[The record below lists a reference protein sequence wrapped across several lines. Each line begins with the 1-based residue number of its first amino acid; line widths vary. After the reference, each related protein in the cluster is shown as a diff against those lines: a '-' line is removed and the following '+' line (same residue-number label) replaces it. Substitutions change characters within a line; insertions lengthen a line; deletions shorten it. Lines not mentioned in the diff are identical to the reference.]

1 MDISEKKRS
10 DSGIKMPKKKSFISH
25 FAKERNKRDYIDSET
40 KNATVPFLF
49 KFYKEIASSRG
60 NVVNF
65 MKSEAVSDHG
75 AEAVNKLLHIRMAQ
89 GEPFSNKLFTDTVKL
104 VQEMYKK
111 GYLAVANYLLKNKIS
126 LTEDSIKE
134 HLRQLLQRDPML
146 DVPNKGEIES
156 DSFAESNQLDEV
168 TGGMNVP
175 EEPKKR
181 GQLITVAGKMV
192 DVYPANGSDFDYKEL
207 RKIIGA
213 DHVQILSLRN
223 QGWLV
228 IDDEGKLKDKPIN
241 MGASLLYANFNP
253 NDYIVGDALF
263 CAKSMIK

>member
-1 MDISEKKRS
+1 MDISEKKRA
-10 DSGIKMPKKKSFISH
+10 DSGIKLSKKKSFISH

-104 VQEMYKK
+104 VQDMYKK
-111 GYLAVANYLLKNKIS
+111 GYLAVANYLLKNKIH
-126 LTEDSIKE
+126 LTEDSIKK
-134 HLRQLLQRDPML
+134 HLRQLLQQDPML
-146 DVPNKGEIES
+146 DVANKNEIES
-156 DSFAESNQLDEV
+156 DSFAESNQVNEV
-168 TGGMNVP
+168 TGSMNVS
-175 EEPKKR
+175 EEPKNK
-181 GQLITVAGKMV
+181 GQLITVTGKIEP
-192 DVYPANGSDFDYKEL
+192 VYPANGTDFDYKEL

-213 DHVQILSLRN
+213 DHVQILSMRN

-241 MGASLLYANFNP
+241 MAATLMYAIFNP

-263 CAKSMIK
+263 CPKSMIK

>member
-111 GYLAVANYLLKNKIS
+111 GYLAVANYLLK
-126 LTEDSIKE
+126 
-134 HLRQLLQRDPML
+134 
-146 DVPNKGEIES
+146 
-156 DSFAESNQLDEV
+156 SNQVNEV
-168 TGGMNVP
+168 SGGTNVP
-175 EEPKKR
+175 EEPKKK
-181 GQLITVAGKMV
+181 GQLITVKGKMT
-192 DVYPANGSDFDYKEL
+192 DVYPANGTDFDYKEL

-213 DHVQILSLRN
+213 DHIQILSLRN

-263 CAKSMIK
+263 CAKDMIK